1 MKLTSIQLIG
11 SILAAA
17 SMQVQAAPPASEEL
31 APVVV
36 QGNRQGV
43 TVPTGEVTT
52 PISTFGELI
61 GASVHNY
68 QNEKLGRIKAI
79 TVDLEHARV
88 VEVLVSS
95 GGMMSSKV
103 TPVPPTLFKWDASNE
118 SVRLNVSK
126 ARFDAAAPLGRS
138 NATTYSQA
146 DRVAAASRYFGVKP
160 WFGQGGLGYVQT
172 TAAIDLMQI
181 KNPQGKYLGKVG
193 LIMMDLP
200 TGRVRQIVND
210 METMN
215 GGASHVLAPTALRYN
230 VAHSGLV
237 LNETYASLT
246 ETPHFRWVRGNG
258 GDTHYVE
265 QINANRNTVVTSR
278 TTTTTTV
285 AAKPSRPQQAVASH
299 SKRPARTQPIAA
311 E

>member
-1 MKLTSIQLIG
+1 MKLKSTYLISG
-11 SILAAA
+11 VMAAA
-17 SMQVQAAPPASEEL
+17 FAMQAQGASPSEEL
-31 APVVV
+31 APVVI
-36 QGNRQGV
+36 QGNL
-43 TVPTGEVTT
+43 PTGEVTT

-61 GASVHNY
+61 GAPVHNY

-95 GGMMSSKV
+95 GGMMSGKI
-103 TPVPPTLFKWDASNE
+103 TPVPPTVFKWDAAQE
-118 SVRLNVSK
+118 GVRLNVSK

-138 NATTYSQA
+138 NAATYSNA
-146 DRVAAASRYFGVKP
+146 DRVSASSRYFGVKP

-172 TAAIDLMQI
+172 TANIDLMQI

-200 TGRVRQIVND
+200 TGRVSKVVND

-215 GGASHVLAPTALRYN
+215 GNGSHVLAPTLLRYN
-230 VAHSGLV
+230 VAHNGLV
-237 LNETYASLT
+237 LNDTYAGLK
-246 ETPHFRWVRGNG
+246 ETPQFRWVRGNG
-258 GDTHYVE
+258 GDTRFME
-265 QINANRNTVVTSR
+265 QINAERQASAPAVASR
-278 TTTTTTV
+278 ANTV
-285 AAKPSRPQQAVASH
+285 AAKPSRPQQAVASRV
-299 SKRPARTQPIAA
+299 KRPTRTQQIAA

>member
-1 MKLTSIQLIG
+1 MKLNSTYLITSV
-11 SILAAA
+11 LAAA
-17 SMQVQAAPPASEEL
+17 FAMQQAQGAPPAGQEL

-36 QGNRQGV
+36 QGNRPGV
-43 TVPTGEVTT
+43 AVPTGEVDT
-52 PISTFGELI
+52 PVSTFGELI
-61 GASVHNY
+61 GAPVRNY

-95 GGMMSSKV
+95 GGMMGGKT
-103 TPVPPTLFKWDASNE
+103 TPVPPTVFKWDAAQE
-118 SVRLNVSK
+118 VVRLNVSK

-138 NATTYSQA
+138 DAATYSQA

-200 TGRVRQIVND
+200 TGRVRQVIND
-210 METMN
+210 METMH
-215 GGASHVLAPTALRYN
+215 GDGSHVMAPTALRYN
-230 VAHSGLV
+230 VAHNGLV
-237 LNETYASLT
+237 LNSTYAGINDS
-246 ETPHFRWVRGNG
+246 PHFRWVRGNG
-258 GDTHYVE
+258 GDTHFME
-265 QINANRNTVVTSR
+265 QVNADRRTVVTGR
-278 TTTTTTV
+278 TTTV
-285 AAKPSRPQQAVASH
+285 AAKSARPQTVASRV
-299 SKRPARTQPIAA
+299 KRPTHTRQIAA